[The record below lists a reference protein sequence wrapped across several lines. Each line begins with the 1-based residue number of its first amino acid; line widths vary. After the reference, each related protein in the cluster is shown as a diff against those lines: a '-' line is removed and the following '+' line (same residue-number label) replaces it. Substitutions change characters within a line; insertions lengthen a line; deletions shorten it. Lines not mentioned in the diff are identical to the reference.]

1 MTGPLRREEVHT
13 GQEYEEV
20 RAEERDAVV
29 AAQRERRVRLGSR
42 LTLVFESRA
51 TIRLSLE
58 ELLRADRI
66 TDDSEVTAKIDDFNT
81 FVPAGGQLGATL
93 YVEAT
98 DSAELGA
105 ALTELAG
112 VQRSVYLE
120 VAGQRIDGEAL
131 EGEIADELAAASFI
145 AFQLPSEVCEAWSRG
160 ASVAAGVAHPHCSE
174 RTELTSEQRSAIG
187 ADL

>member
-1 MTGPLRREEVHT
+1 MAGPLRPDEVHT
-13 GQEYEEV
+13 GQDYEAV
-20 RAEERDAVV
+20 RADEREAVV
-29 AAQRERRVRLGSR
+29 EAQRQRRVRLGTR
-42 LTLVFESRA
+42 LTLVFESRD

-58 ELLRADRI
+58 ELLRSDRI
-66 TDDSEVTAKIDDFNT
+66 TDAGEVTAKVDDFNS
-81 FVPAGGQLGATL
+81 FVPARGQLGATL

-98 DSAELGA
+98 DAAELGD
-105 ALTELAG
+105 ALTDLAG

-120 VAGQRIDGEAL
+120 IAGQRVDGEAL

-145 AFQLPSEVCEAWSRG
+145 AFPLPSEIRQAWLQG
-160 ASVAAGVAHPHCSE
+160 APVTAGVAHPHCSE